1 MNKRQVDDMK
11 SMKEYCN
18 SVEDCGLCIMKNGS
32 RRFYD
37 KKDIDARIEA
47 LKGGADYGN

>member
-18 SVEDCGLCIMKNGS
+18 SVEDCGLCIMKKLCETIKTYPGEWEIP
-32 RRFYD
+32 
-37 KKDIDARIEA
+37 KPHEE
-47 LKGGADYGN
+47 GEEE